1 MTGGIGMSS
10 GQAHSA
16 HRTANAGQPPQ
27 VMVAADGISRTFGSG
42 HTAVHALRGVS
53 FTVDRGQLVAFRGRS
68 GSGKTTLLNI
78 IGGLDDPT
86 AGRVWVDG
94 REVNRMTERERLAL
108 RRDRIAFIFQ
118 SFGLVPMLSAAENVG
133 IPLRIAGLRASE
145 RRERVAAMLALTGVS
160 SHAAHRPDELSGGQQ
175 QRVAIAR
182 ALAGRPGLLIADEPT
197 SQLDLETGRQIM
209 ELLLSVVRSEGI
221 TALVATHDEA
231 LIDLADKVIVAGG
244 RVHRRRR
251 GRIGA
256 IRAWAGDVLPRPPG
270 PDPRGCCWP
279 ASRSRSCS
287 PPGSRPCSGPSRP
300 RLSRPERR
308 ASSLPRRAG

>member
-1 MTGGIGMSS
+1 MNS

-16 HRTANAGQPPQ
+16 HGTADVRPPPQ
-27 VMVAADGISRTFGSG
+27 VMVAADGIHRTFGSG
-42 HTAVHALRGVS
+42 HTAVHALRGAS
-53 FTVDRGQLVAFRGRS
+53 FTVDRGQLVALRGRS

-108 RRDRIAFIFQ
+108 RRDRVAFIFQ

-133 IPLRIAGLRASE
+133 IPLRIAGLRPSE
-145 RRERVAAMLALTGVS
+145 RRERVAATLAQTGMS

-197 SQLDLETGRQIM
+197 SQLDPGTGRQIM
-209 ELLLSVVRSEGI
+209 ELLLSVVHSEGI

-231 LIDLADKVIVAGG
+231 LVGLADKVISLEDGSVAGIEG
-244 RVHRRRR
+244 
-251 GRIGA
+251 G
-256 IRAWAGDVLPRPPG
+256 
-270 PDPRGCCWP
+270 
-279 ASRSRSCS
+279 
-287 PPGSRPCSGPSRP
+287 
-300 RLSRPERR
+300 
-308 ASSLPRRAG
+308 

>member
-1 MTGGIGMSS
+1 MNS
-10 GQAHSA
+10 GQAYPA
-16 HRTANAGQPPQ
+16 HGAADVGQRPQ
-27 VMVAADGISRTFGSG
+27 IMVAADGVCRTFGGG

-53 FTVDRGQLVAFRGRS
+53 FTIDRGQLVALRGRS

-86 AGRVWVDG
+86 AGQVWVDG
-94 REVNRMTERERLAL
+94 REVNRMSERERLAL
-108 RRDRIAFIFQ
+108 RRDRVAFIFQ

-133 IPLRIAGLRASE
+133 IPLRISRLRPSE
-145 RRERVAAMLALTGVS
+145 RRERVAAMLALTGVA

-231 LIDLADKVIVAGG
+231 LIDLADKVIVLEDGSVAEIDGG
-244 RVHRRRR
+244 
-251 GRIGA
+251 
-256 IRAWAGDVLPRPPG
+256 
-270 PDPRGCCWP
+270 
-279 ASRSRSCS
+279 
-287 PPGSRPCSGPSRP
+287 
-300 RLSRPERR
+300 
-308 ASSLPRRAG
+308 